1 MGSLK
6 TLTHSINLWQDDEEK
21 GKEKQ
26 VAITKIEKG
35 DMTIGPRDVK
45 KPNKNRI
52 KIFRQH
58 IWNFKWNGQIPRK
71 IQVTKL
77 TEEKIN

>member
-26 VAITKIEKG
+26 VAITKTEKG

-45 KPNKNRI
+45 KPI
-52 KIFRQH
+52 KI
-58 IWNFKWNGQIPRK
+58 
-71 IQVTKL
+71 
-77 TEEKIN
+77 E